1 VNTTSSLLTYNYH
14 SDLAKFQRGG
24 IAREFNNKW
33 LYISAAGL
41 FEIGSAISGAAP
53 TMSVLVFGRVL
64 AGIGGSGIYV
74 GTVNILTHMT
84 MPVERAQYL
93 GFVGMAWSFG
103 TM

>member
-1 VNTTSSLLTYNYH
+1 MGNGSVPIGGSRLLSLLVSVNTTSSLLTYNYH

-64 AGIGGSGIYV
+64 AGIGARGYMLVLLI
-74 GTVNILTHMT
+74 
-84 MPVERAQYL
+84 
-93 GFVGMAWSFG
+93 F
-103 TM
+103 